1 MRRILLSAFTVLL
14 SISMFGIGRGDGSTK
29 ANAIDFDWANGNTH
43 EASAYP
49 RWYRVDLTPLY
60 EEENPMLAL
69 YLTNLEAQD
78 ANVHLEASLM
88 GETESRSYVISGK
101 QNKLWSV
108 AASMLVKTK
117 QTEVFL
123 TLKSD
128 RKVALS
134 AKVYAGGDV
143 DESCKDAVDFDWT
156 AGHAQ
161 AAGEQWYKVDLTAAK
176 ASGKQIEVRVKNT
189 SAKSATVLG
198 ALSMDCPSTGTTDYT
213 MTLAAGETRT
223 KTLAR
228 TTLNMLAQEEVYVKV
243 TTTQSLQISAVL
255 VDVPATPVID
265 NCAEAQEMSMDKEY
279 TIAAGTYLYKVKTS
293 ALRGV
298 RQQPELTLTNNGSKT
313 AQIKGE
319 VAFECPTTTV
329 MEKNIRLGAGATTV
343 KEIQKNLIDA
353 IDENVEYVYVRL
365 TTSESLTFSGR
376 LKGVHEGD
384 ACKTATA
391 FDWEKGNL
399 QMGNTTTWYA
409 VDITAAKADKKNITA
424 RLLNKGGKAAVVTAQ
439 VAFEC
444 PYMDVQ
450 TITRSVAAGELREK
464 VIDYAMFGMLATNT
478 IYVGLTTT
486 EQVMLTAELSD
497 APVKEPDDACLQ
509 AVLFDWTYGHKQNA
523 NDVVWYKVATRDLT
537 GTTMLPTVVIRN
549 MGSKAA
555 KIEGEMSMECP
566 DNVANTQRTLSI
578 AAGGTYEKTIARDL
592 LNGIDTTTIDT
603 LYFRIVSTE
612 AIAFE
617 VKMTQEDEG
626 ATCRSAVL
634 FNWVS
639 GNEHEAN
646 ATMWYM
652 VDVKAAKAAKK
663 DIKLTV
669 VNKASVA
676 NTVTAGVA
684 LDCPCDAP
692 QVQKAT
698 FKAGETK
705 VKTLPFSL
713 LETVGDTV
721 YVRLH
726 ATGALHVEAALAD
739 PEPFEEIACP
749 ENPVVFEWGK
759 TYNQTEDTV
768 WYSLSKTVLDS
779 LNKTYMTPRL
789 HLTNG
794 AKAQMIT
801 ANVAYHCPIT
811 SAMMSKSVSV
821 KTGQE
826 LYKLIERATAE
837 QMIAGKDMIL
847 VQLIG
852 QEPFSFSAEL
862 VDPNTGDDC
871 VHAVQ
876 VAYDST
882 YVQEAGTTMWYKL
895 DLNATRALDK
905 MITFAMQ
912 NIDGKRGAVTVG
924 AYMSC
929 DSAALYTRGATI
941 NANATISR
949 DFASDVFS
957 GLAGDYLYLEI
968 TAAQQL
974 KLMTKLNDH
983 APITPIEV
991 CKDAIAAIPNQD
1003 YEQAAGEA
1011 WYVVNMADLRA
1022 NTTGDGLLKVFNEE
1036 STEVTAK
1043 VELSWV
1049 CPVEHAMTSK
1059 TRVIAAKD
1067 SLFTTIQR
1075 AVINSTQDS
1084 LAYIRVTTDKKV
1096 RFRMELTLSRG
1107 DECSN
1112 AILFDWVNGHIHPAG
1127 KYLWYQVELD
1137 STVIP
1142 ENKDMRL
1149 YVVNLD
1155 KNDSTTAN
1163 ADLYFDC
1170 NEAKTHTLSY
1180 KFGAGETVS
1189 RVIDRDLLVNMG
1201 WADMLINYTSNH
1213 NTKIYAELVPAAPQ
1227 TYVYDTIRAIVC
1239 DGEDYLDTITGE
1251 IHTIMSDDRE
1261 GWIWEDTVGFRDGTT
1276 FCDSVT
1282 TFIVRPRVAVKTLT
1296 TADLATLNAT
1306 PLLIQ
1311 GMKPSLTPSLEAI
1324 KAYYTSQEQDT
1335 IAKITKMYWATKNG
1349 SNYTEAD
1356 TTQYIAKGTDTYTL
1370 YLAIEDECQNVLYPE
1385 FTFMTGAWKYA
1396 TIEAADTVCPGT
1408 ASTML
1413 PSVVV
1418 MKDTIINDTIH
1429 NVIVKDTLNM
1439 DRQMDTVKVYNLKV
1453 YKEPALYTTLTVK
1466 PVVAC
1471 GKAINVTNATTA
1483 LKAAFEADADELTMA
1498 VKTITWEQKKADG
1511 TYEAIPA
1518 THVGRNVTT
1527 VTLRYVVTTDCGT
1540 TLTSQDFEIAATP
1553 YRYDVKNITDE
1564 ICKGE
1569 EYAGRLTK
1577 HTINADTQWS
1587 DTVTITTDPTVTF
1600 DSVYVYDIKAKN
1612 CVAFEAKK
1620 QIEDAVCPG
1629 TEYAG
1634 RLTKH
1639 IINADTQWNDTVRG
1653 LEVAGVLTD
1662 SIYMYDIKVL
1672 MHKTI
1677 TESETICDGD
1687 TYTWVRDG
1695 KTYSAA
1701 DAGKLITFSE
1711 QYAGKECDSVMY
1723 VLDLQALK
1731 ATTETPETA
1740 TFCKGTSYEWH
1751 GQTLTA
1757 AGTYTAT
1764 EKYVGYECD
1773 SVIYTLV
1780 LTENECLTR
1789 IEQQIVDTVCAG
1801 TEYAGR
1807 LTTKTITKE
1816 TSWKDSV
1823 RIMEGGMNIDSIY
1836 YYTIRAYVLPTPNI
1850 ADAEMLAL
1858 CGKAIDVTAATQAVE
1873 AQLAA
1878 EPLCAPNATIV
1889 WEEEQNGAWIALTD
1903 AAISGSVE
1911 SVTIRCKV
1919 TSDCGEAVSEVRIL
1933 KVEKPTPENDAEMKD
1948 IAASSKYNGS
1958 LLMVNVNAIKEQFGW
1973 DLQEQDVTWYKQ
1985 AGTEPDATKDEMVQQ
2000 GGFYYTVGAALEG
2013 TYYAQIEHKA
2023 VSADDCAA
2031 TLRTVALVC
2040 AGSKAAPQ
2048 LAPSVARAQEP
2059 IHVLNL
2065 DPSVVSQIRV
2075 YSATGELLE
2084 TYESEAATSFMMH
2097 AASMSG
2103 YYMVE
2108 VESAGEQVTLRYIV
2122 K

>member
-29 ANAIDFDWANGNTH
+29 ANAIDFEWANGNVH
-43 EASAYP
+43 EASEAP
-49 RWYRVDLTPLY
+49 RWYRVDLSPLY
-60 EEENPMLAL
+60 EEENPTLAL
-69 YLTNLEAQD
+69 YLTNLESQD
-78 ANVHLEASLM
+78 ANVRLEATLL

-101 QNKLWSV
+101 QNRVWSV
-108 AASMLVKTK
+108 AASMLIKTK

-123 TLKSD
+123 TLQSN
-128 RKVALS
+128 RKAALS

-143 DESCKDAVDFDWT
+143 DESCKDAKDFDWM
-156 AGHAQ
+156 AGHMQ
-161 AAGEQWYKVDLTAAK
+161 AAGEQWYKVDLAAAK
-176 ASGKQIEVRVKNT
+176 ASGKQIEVRVQNT

-198 ALSMDCPSTGTTDYT
+198 GLSMDCPSTGTTDYT

-228 TTLNMLAQEEVYVKV
+228 TTLNMLAQDEVYVKV
-243 TTTQSLQISAVL
+243 TTTQALQISAVL
-255 VDVPATPVID
+255 VDVPATSVID
-265 NCAEAQEMSMDKEY
+265 NCAEAQEMSMGQEY

-298 RQQPELTLTNNGSKT
+298 RQQPELTLTNNGSKA

-329 MEKNIRLGAGATTV
+329 VEKNIRLGAGATTV

-365 TTSESLTFSGR
+365 TTTEPLTFSGR

-399 QMGNTTTWYA
+399 QMGGTTTWYA

-444 PYMDVQ
+444 PYTDVQ

-486 EQVMLTAELSD
+486 EQVMLTAELTA

-509 AVLFDWTYGHKQNA
+509 AVAFDWTYGHKQNA

-639 GNEHEAN
+639 GNEHEAD

-663 DIKLTV
+663 DIKLTA
-669 VNKASVA
+669 VNKAGVA
-676 NTVTAGVA
+676 NTATAGVA

-692 QVQKAT
+692 QTQQAT

-726 ATGALHVEAALAD
+726 ATGALHVEAALVD
-739 PEPFEEIACP
+739 PEPFDEIACP
-749 ENPVVFEWGK
+749 ENAVAFEWGK
-759 TYNQTEDTV
+759 TYSQTEDTV
-768 WYSLSKTVLDS
+768 WYYLSKTVLDS

-794 AKAQMIT
+794 VQAQTIT

-821 KTGQE
+821 KAGQE

-837 QMIAGKDMIL
+837 QMIAGKDTIL

-852 QEPFSFSAEL
+852 KEAFTFSAEL

-912 NIDGKRGAVTVG
+912 NIDGKRGAVTAG

-929 DSAALYTRGATI
+929 DSAALYTRGTTI

-974 KLMTKLNDH
+974 KLYTKLADH
-983 APITPIEV
+983 TPIAPITACE
-991 CKDAIAAIPNQD
+991 DAIAAVPNQD

-1022 NTTGDGLLKVFNEE
+1022 NTTGDGTLKVVNEE
-1036 STEVTAK
+1036 NADATTK

-1067 SLFTTIQR
+1067 SMMATLSR
-1075 AVINSTQDS
+1075 ATINSTQDS
-1084 LAYIRVTTDKKV
+1084 LAYIRVTTDKQI
-1096 RFRMELTLSRG
+1096 RFRLDLAMSRG
-1107 DECSN
+1107 DECDN

-1127 KYLWYQVELD
+1127 EYLWYQVVLD

-1142 ENKDMRL
+1142 ENMDMRL
-1149 YVVNLD
+1149 YIVNLD
-1155 KNDSTTAN
+1155 KNDSTKAN

-1170 NEAKTHTLSY
+1170 NEKKTHSLSY
-1180 KFGAGETVS
+1180 DFAAGETAS
-1189 RVIDRDLLVNMG
+1189 RTIDRDLLVNMG
-1201 WADMLINYTSNH
+1201 WADMLINYTSDH
-1213 NTKIYAELVPAAPQ
+1213 NTKIYAELVPAEPQ
-1227 TYVYDTIRAIVC
+1227 AYDYDTIRAIVC
-1239 DGEDYLDTITGE
+1239 DGEDYLDSITNE
-1251 IHTIMSDDRE
+1251 IHTISSDDRE
-1261 GWIWEDTVGFRDGTT
+1261 TWMWNDTVGYRQGTSFR
-1276 FCDSVT
+1276 DSVT

-1296 TADLATLNAT
+1296 TADLTALNAN

-1311 GMKPSLTPSLEAI
+1311 GMKPSLTPSLNAI
-1324 KAYYTSQEQDT
+1324 KAYYTSQETDT
-1335 IAKITKMYWATKNG
+1335 VAKTNNIYWATKNG
-1349 SNYTEAD
+1349 GRYAAAD
-1356 TTQYIAKGTDTYTL
+1356 TTQYIAKGVSTYTL
-1370 YLAIEDECQNVLYPE
+1370 YLVIEDECENELATE
-1385 FTFMTGAWKYA
+1385 FTFVTGAWKYA
-1396 TIEAADTVCPGT
+1396 QTTQADTVCPGS
-1408 ASTML
+1408 ASTLL
-1413 PSVVV
+1413 PSVIV
-1418 MKDTIINDTIH
+1418 MRDIIVTDTIH
-1429 NVIVKDTLNM
+1429 DVMVKDTLDM
-1439 DRQMDTVKVYNLKV
+1439 DRLMDTVKMVDLKV
-1453 YKEPALYTTLTVK
+1453 YKAPVLYTDLTVQ
-1466 PVVAC
+1466 PIVRQ
-1471 GKAINVTNATTA
+1471 GRAINTSNATTA
-1483 LKAAFEADADELTMA
+1483 LQTRFANDKDELTMGVTA
-1498 VKTITWEQKKADG
+1498 ISWERKDPTTG
-1511 TYEAIPA
+1511 TYEAVPA
-1518 THVGRNVTT
+1518 AHVGKNETSIV
-1527 VTLRYVVTTDCGT
+1527 LRYVVATSCGNI
-1540 TLTSQDFEIAATP
+1540 LTSQDFTFTP
-1553 YRYDVKNITDE
+1553 EAYTYVEKNVEDR
-1564 ICKGE
+1564 IC
-1569 EYAGRLTK
+1569 AGDSYQGRNGSVVVL
-1577 HTINADTQWS
+1577 NDTVWS
-1587 DTVTITTDPTVTF
+1587 DTVTVTTTAATF
-1600 DSVYVYDIKAKN
+1600 DSVYHYTLKALKTQYAQKETQRVCEGGTMNWHGQTLNASGTYKASEKFAGMQCDSIVY
-1612 CVAFEAKK
+1612 E
-1620 QIEDAVCPG
+1620 IEFA
-1629 TEYAG
+1629 
-1634 RLTKH
+1634 
-1639 IINADTQWNDTVRG
+1639 
-1653 LEVAGVLTD
+1653 VLT
-1662 SIYMYDIKVL
+1662 STT
-1672 MHKTI
+1672 KT
-1677 TESETICDGD
+1677 EEVTICDGD
-1687 TYTWVRDG
+1687 SYTWVRDG

-1701 DAGKLITFSE
+1701 DATKDITFAE
-1711 QYAGKECDSVMY
+1711 KYAGTECDSVVY
-1723 VLDLQALK
+1723 TLKLKVLSMTQAPVEY
-1731 ATTETPETA
+1731 ETICE
-1740 TFCKGTSYEWH
+1740 GSSMEWH
-1751 GQTLTA
+1751 GLTLTEA
-1757 AGTYTAT
+1757 NTYKAT
-1764 EKYVGYECD
+1764 EKYAGFECD
-1773 SVIYTLV
+1773 SVEYTIV
-1780 LTENECLTR
+1780 LTTRSCLARGEAVIT
-1789 IEQQIVDTVCAG
+1789 DTVCAG
-1801 TEYAGR
+1801 TEYKGR
-1807 LTTKTITKE
+1807 LTTKTITEK
-1816 TSWKDSV
+1816 TIWTDSV
-1823 RIMEGGMNIDSIY
+1823 RVDVDGTPTDSIY
-1836 YYTIRAYVLPTPNI
+1836 KYTVLAYVQTMPAI
-1850 ADAEMLAL
+1850 DVAL
-1858 CGKAIDVTAATQAVE
+1858 LQAICGKAVDVEKATQVVN
-1873 AQLAA
+1873 AA
-1878 EPLCAPNATIV
+1878 IASEPLYAPDAKVV
-1889 WEEEQNGAWIALTD
+1889 WEIQENGTWVPLTD
-1903 AAISGSVE
+1903 AAIAGSVNTVVVRCAVE
-1911 SVTIRCKV
+1911 SGCGIVMSDVMTLTVEQPNADNDVTMNNI
-1919 TSDCGEAVSEVRIL
+1919 
-1933 KVEKPTPENDAEMKD
+1933 P
-1948 IAASSKYNGS
+1948 ASSKYNGS
-1958 LLMVNVNAIKEQFGW
+1958 LLMINLNAIREQFGW
-1973 DLQEQDVTWYKQ
+1973 EVATEDVTWYKQ
-1985 AGTEPDATKDEMVQQ
+1985 AGATPDAAKDDVVQE
-2000 GGFYYTVGAALEG
+2000 GGYYYTVGTALSG
-2013 TYYAQIEHKA
+2013 TFYAQIAHVA
-2023 VSADDCAA
+2023 PSADECSGM
-2031 TLRTVALVC
+2031 LRTELLTCTGAAL
-2040 AGSKAAPQ
+2040 SPQ
-2048 LAPSVARAQEP
+2048 LM
-2059 IHVLNL
+2059 
-2065 DPSVVSQIRV
+2065 PSVVRPEEIIHVMNLDADVDTEIRV
-2075 YSATGELLE
+2075 YSMSGELLSSH
-2084 TYESEAATSFMMH
+2084 TTSATTDYELRAAYQ
-2097 AASMSG
+2097 SG

-2108 VESAGEQVTLRYIV
+2108 VETAESKVTLRYIV